1 MVINKRSRA
10 MHETKR
16 RVFKVTKISYQ
27 GRSEATEC
35 KYKRDNL
42 TQEQ

>member
-1 MVINKRSRA
+1 MVINMRSRE
-10 MHETKR
+10 MHETKDG
-16 RVFKVTKISYQ
+16 FLKVTKISYQ
-27 GRSEATEC
+27 RRSEATEC